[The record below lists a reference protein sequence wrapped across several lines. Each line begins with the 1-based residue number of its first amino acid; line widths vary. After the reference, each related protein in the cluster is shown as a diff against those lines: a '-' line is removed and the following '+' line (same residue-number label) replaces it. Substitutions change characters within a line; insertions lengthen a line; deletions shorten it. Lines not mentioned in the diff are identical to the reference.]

1 MNAVT
6 AENYTAIVSQRV
18 AAERLTLASRWLEQL
33 QTLLTVTANE
43 VFPSN
48 QLLDHIPLLINQI
61 ADYLR
66 APADEEIAANTGV
79 IEKARELGLLRH
91 RQRASVHQLLRE
103 YEILGDILEQ
113 FVVDETARLGLQPT
127 AAECFDLLRRLTH
140 SAQTLMRTTVD
151 TFVSAYTDEIEQRNE
166 QIRSFNRMVS
176 HELRSPIGTLLFA
189 AAVLQIDGVST
200 DPARLAKVTTTI
212 RSNAERLSLLVQNL
226 QRLTQMTETVDAVT
240 EQVIDLGSMAAEVAR
255 QLQDMADARG
265 VDIRIGGD
273 LPSVRSDPARV
284 ELVLIN
290 LVSNGIKYSDASK
303 PTSYVEI
310 TAETNCGGPAE
321 DRACVLAVRDNGLG
335 IATDAQAGVF
345 DRFVRAHAHLDSE
358 LGVTGAGLGLSIVS
372 DCVHALGGSIRLES
386 EPGQGSTFFIS
397 LPALARS
404 VPTV

>member
-1 MNAVT
+1 MNAAT
-6 AENYTAIVSQRV
+6 AEDYTAIVSQRV
-18 AAERLTLASRWLEQL
+18 AAERLTLASRWLERL
-33 QTLLTVTANE
+33 NALLTVSVNE

-48 QLLDHIPLLINQI
+48 QLLDHIPLLITQI

-66 APADEEIAANTGV
+66 APADDEIAANTAV

-103 YEILGDILEQ
+103 YEILGEILEQ
-113 FVVDETARLGLQPT
+113 FVVEETARLGLQPT
-127 AAECFDLLRRLTH
+127 AAECFELLRRLTH
-140 SAQTLMRTTVD
+140 SARTLMRTTVD
-151 TFVSAYTDEIEQRNE
+151 TFVTAYTEEIEQRNE
-166 QIRSFNRMVS
+166 KIRSFNRMAS
-176 HELRSPIGTLLFA
+176 HELRAPIGTLLFA
-189 AAVLQIDGVST
+189 AAVLQIDGVPA
-200 DPARLAKVTTTI
+200 DPARLAKVTATI

-226 QRLTQMTETVDAVT
+226 QRLTQMTETVDAAT

-265 VDIRIGGD
+265 VEIRIGGD

-290 LVSNGIKYSDASK
+290 LVSNGIKYSDPSK

-310 TAETNCGGPAE
+310 AAAGNGAGNGDA
-321 DRACVLAVRDNGLG
+321 DAACVVAVRDNGLG
-335 IATDAQAGVF
+335 IATEAQAGVF

-372 DCVHALGGSIRLES
+372 ECVHALGGSIRLES
-386 EPGQGSTFFIS
+386 EPGQGSAFFVS
-397 LPALARS
+397 LPTL
-404 VPTV
+404 